1 MLRGFQT
8 TQQGLTCA
16 GSVDDA
22 AFAAGADATQADLL
36 DDDLPI
42 NADYLARPKAR
53 RPRDNTN
60 VVSNID
66 GETIRILDPAG
77 LRIIDDYLVPDRYH
91 SRRRRTSDVSATR
104 IVVQRARLSLRLFE
118 GYDWEAT
125 RSSILSDIRA
135 VKRKLHKIRQ
145 VMAEG
150 QTPDETVEEASA
162 PLFASIHLGLGSKA
176 HERDV
181 AELLETLE
189 QELPTDEGANSDEW
203 QAFPRTT
210 LAQLVAPPLPR
221 AQQKLVRSGA
231 HAIAFDLHDLDLTF
245 DQFPPDAAQLSRL
258 TIRADRFEIV
268 DNMRSSTW
276 LKFLSELRVGDG
288 GVARPTGAPMLRVEL
303 AFAPS
308 PAHGSEASLK
318 VRSRVRRSD

>member
-1 MLRGFQT
+1 M
-8 TQQGLTCA
+8 
-16 GSVDDA
+16 DDG
-22 AFAAGADATQADLL
+22 AFARQRADPTVADLL
-36 DDDLPI
+36 EDDLPI
-42 NADYLARPKAR
+42 NADYLAGPKPRPAR
-53 RPRDNTN
+53 DDRN

-66 GETIRILDPAG
+66 GETIRMLDPAG
-77 LRIIDDYLVPDRYH
+77 LHIIDDYLVPERYH

-104 IVVQRARLSLRLFE
+104 VVIQRARVSLRLYE

-125 RSSILSDIRA
+125 RSGILSDIRA

-162 PLFASIHLGLGSKA
+162 PLFASVHLGLGSKA
-176 HERDV
+176 HELD
-181 AELLETLE
+181 ATGLLEALE
-189 QELPTDEGANSDEW
+189 EELPTDEAAESDEW
-203 QAFPRTT
+203 QSLPRTT
-210 LAQLVAPPLPR
+210 LANMVAPAMPR
-221 AQQKLVRSGA
+221 TQHKLARSAA
-231 HAIAFDLHDLDLTF
+231 HAIAFDLHDLDFSF
-245 DQFPPDAAQLSRL
+245 DQFPPDAAQLSR
-258 TIRADRFEIV
+258 IAVRADRFEIV